1 MIDDEKRK
9 KYFYD
14 FGDAEPT
21 DELPPAMEKISD
33 RIAEKKAKILQQR
46 ENHRKSMQLRKC
58 ASEAKKR
65 GQEK

>member
-1 MIDDEKRK
+1 MTDDEKKK

-14 FGDAEPT
+14 FGDTEPS

-33 RIAEKKAKILQQR
+33 RIAAKKAKIMKQR

-58 ASEAKKR
+58 AATAKER

>member
-1 MIDDEKRK
+1 MTDDEKRK

-21 DELPPAMEKISD
+21 DELPPAIEKVSD
-33 RIAEKKAKILQQR
+33 SIAEKKAKIMQQR

-58 ASEAKKR
+58 ASAVKR
-65 GQEK
+65 HEQGK